1 MLKVYYLRHMGILS
15 RTGRPAGE
23 IIYEEAAY
31 AGKVYVVAYLKKN
44 NDIHHFIIDRDDYDT
59 VSKYSWHVIS
69 DNYIATTVE
78 DGGKR
83 KPLYLHNLIMKRDA
97 FKGKGQTESV
107 DHINRK
113 ACDNRKENLR
123 LITQSEQNINQVKK
137 KRNVI
142 LPSTCGIQPEEI
154 PRHIWY
160 VRANGL
166 HGDRFA
172 IEFKTEGIVWKTT
185 SSKKVSL
192 ADKLAEAKEKLKE
205 LYELYPHLN
214 PELAE
219 GQATALLESYE
230 AILSY
235 A

>member
-1 MLKVYYLRHMGILS
+1 MGFIGS
-15 RTGRPAGE
+15 GGRPANE
-23 IIYEEAAY
+23 ILYTEVSYNE
-31 AGKVYVVAYLKKN
+31 KMYVVGKLDSIKAEKY
-44 NDIHHFIIDRDDYDT
+44 FIIDKDDFAV
-59 VSKYSWHVIS
+59 VSQYSWHITNGYIS
-69 DNYIATTVE
+69 TTVVH
-78 DGGKR
+78 DSKR
-83 KPLYLHNLIMKRDA
+83 KPLYLHNLIIKRDA
-97 FKGKGQTESV
+97 FNGKGQTESV

-113 ACDNRKENLR
+113 GCDNRKENLR

-142 LPSTCGIQPEEI
+142 LPSTCEIQPEEI

-192 ADKLAEAKEKLKE
+192 ADKLAQAKEKLGE
-205 LYELYPHLN
+205 LYELYPYLN
-214 PELAE
+214 PQVAE
-219 GQATALLESYE
+219 SESVALLESYG
-230 AILSY
+230 AILGLTD
-235 A
+235 

>member
-1 MLKVYYLRHMGILS
+1 MGILS

-23 IIYEEAAY
+23 IIYDEVAY
-31 AGKVYVVAYLKKN
+31 SGKVYVVAYLKKN
-44 NDIHHFIIDRDDYDT
+44 DVIHHFIIDRDDYDT

-69 DNYIATTVE
+69 DNYIATTV
-78 DGGKR
+78 DHDGKR

-97 FKGKGQTESV
+97 FNGKGQTESV

-113 ACDNRKENLR
+113 GCDNRKENLR
-123 LITQSEQNINQVKK
+123 LITQTEQNINQVKK
-137 KRNVI
+137 KRSVI

-192 ADKLAEAKEKLKE
+192 ADKLAQAKEKLEE
-205 LYELYPHLN
+205 LYGLYPHLN
-214 PELAE
+214 PEVAE
-219 GQATALLESYE
+219 SESVALLKSYG
-230 AILSY
+230 AILGITD
-235 A
+235 

>member
-1 MLKVYYLRHMGILS
+1 MGLIGGS
-15 RTGRPAGE
+15 GRPANE
-23 IIYEEAAY
+23 ILYREVVY
-31 AGKVYVVAYLKKN
+31 NQKMYVVGTLDSIKTEKQ
-44 NDIHHFIIDRDDYDT
+44 FIIDKDDFAV
-59 VSKYSWHVIS
+59 VSQYSWHITNGYIS
-69 DNYIATTVE
+69 TTVE
-78 DGGKR
+78 HGGKR

-97 FKGKGQTESV
+97 FNGKGQTESV

-113 ACDNRKENLR
+113 GCDNRKENLR

-142 LPSTCGIQPEEI
+142 LPSTCGVKPEEI

-192 ADKLAEAKEKLKE
+192 ADKLAEAKEKLEE

-230 AILSY
+230 AILTY